1 MGDTQDMSSFK
12 NQIFALESKCGRI
25 LFNSVPTGV
34 EVCHS
39 MQHGGPFPA
48 ATDSRFT
55 SVGSGAIKRFV
66 RPVCFQDCPS
76 SILPDELKDANP
88 LNIQRLLNS
97 EYTKS
102 AV

>member
-1 MGDTQDMSSFK
+1 
-12 NQIFALESKCGRI
+12 
-25 LFNSVPTGV
+25 
-34 EVCHS
+34 

-66 RPVCFQDCPS
+66 RPVCFQDCPT
-76 SILPDELKDANP
+76 SILPDELKDENP

-102 AV
+102 TV